1 VKSRKCTSN
10 FRHGRYLAA
19 PRDDEKTFLSI
30 TDVSEQFSIAL
41 PPDRRYLQH
50 FDFSCVIFAAIGKS
64 PLLINTFFAEAPEVF
79 E

>member
-1 VKSRKCTSN
+1 MFRSN
-10 FRHGRYLAA
+10 FGVAS
-19 PRDDEKTFLSI
+19 P
-30 TDVSEQFSIAL
+30 Q
-41 PPDRRYLQH
+41 DRRYLQH